1 MHYYQHHI
9 GDFIKDTSF
18 LTNEEIGI
26 YLKLIWLYYDTEKP
40 LPNEIHLLC
49 YKAGARD
56 SELAVQNI
64 LKMYFQ
70 LIDNEWHHTRCDKE
84 IAEYAEFCAKQK
96 ANGLKGG
103 RPRATQEKPNDNPM
117 GYQAKPKKTLTTNHK
132 PLTTNHINITP
143 NGFDL
148 FWDAYGKKKG
158 KPNALKEWV
167 KLNLEND
174 QPTIDY
180 LIKKAKQQA
189 IAIPDPKFRKDPERW
204 LKGHHWEDEFLP
216 VEQAVESKPKELP
229 LATPEQIEHAY
240 KVECG
245 ADPTKARFN
254 SYNDMRKFIQ
264 DFRDKSKRALQ

>member
-70 LIDNEWHHTRCDKE
+70 LIENEWHHTRCDKE

-103 RPRATQEKPNDNPM
+103 RPKATQTQPNGNPM
-117 GYQAKPKKTLTTNHK
+117 GYQAKPKITLTTNHK
-132 PLTTNHINITP
+132 PLTTNQINTP
-143 NGFDL
+143 DGVSESL
-148 FWDAYGKKKG
+148 FKDF
-158 KPNALKEWV
+158 
-167 KLNLEND
+167 LEVRKA
-174 QPTIDY
+174 
-180 LIKKAKQQA
+180 KKAKWTETA
-189 IAIPDPKFRKDPERW
+189 
-204 LKGHHWEDEFLP
+204 LKGLQREASKANMTL
-216 VEQAVESKPKELP
+216 EQVMQMCCERGWAGFKAEWAKDLVVANQSNNDKSWMFSNEGIT
-229 LATPEQIEHAY
+229 A
-240 KVECG
+240 
-245 ADPTKARFN
+245 KARELGI
-254 SYNDMRKFIQ
+254 NDYGVGTHQQLK
-264 DFRDKSKRALQ
+264 DKILLIMAKKAMQ